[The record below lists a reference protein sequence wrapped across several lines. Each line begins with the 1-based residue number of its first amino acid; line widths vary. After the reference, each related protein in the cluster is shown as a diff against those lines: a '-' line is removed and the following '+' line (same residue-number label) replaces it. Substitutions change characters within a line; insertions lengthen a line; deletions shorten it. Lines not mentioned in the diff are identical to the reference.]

1 MLSLY
6 YICLLLQVTLIEAF
20 LINDPFL
27 NFSQIQNQITHI
39 APILPPN
46 DLTDNTRS
54 LPKKL
59 DKVPQ
64 YVVDNCPLVHL
75 YSEERYWPSDIKEYV
90 ANFHLEDQF
99 KNRVETS
106 HPLSLK
112 DLKFEYDYKLSNGT
126 STKLNSAE
134 IFMTSD
140 DDFSLD
146 PNWLIGYPPEYGTG
160 LIKKAPAILIIV
172 DKGNGWVDAYW
183 FYFYPFNWGPFIMG
197 YGPWGNH
204 IGDWEHSLVR
214 FYLGEPKYLW
224 MSAHGGG
231 SAYQFSAIE
240 KVKKLKRVDGKVK
253 NEIILRPLIFSA
265 RGTHANYASSG
276 QHSHDV
282 PFFFMPLS
290 DFTDRGPMWDP
301 AMNFYGY
308 QYDGKEEIHPLGERE
323 ANIGTDWLFFEG
335 RWGDKRLK
343 WNDNR
348 QKWCPVEWKYIDG
361 PQGPLYKNLQRISLC
376 QTAKWWN
383 FWNGCPARKWIKK
396 GEGMDSEKNDLV
408 GDNCGILLYN
418 IRPKF
423 LRAIL
428 RVLTWKGVLCF
439 IFDYFT
445 G

>member
-1 MLSLY
+1 M
-6 YICLLLQVTLIEAF
+6 
-20 LINDPFL
+20 
-27 NFSQIQNQITHI
+27 
-39 APILPPN
+39 APILSPN
-46 DLTDNTRS
+46 DLNDDTRS
-54 LPKKL
+54 LPKKMN
-59 DKVPQ
+59 KVPQ
-64 YVVDNCPLVHL
+64 YIIDNCPLVHL
-75 YSEERYWPSDIKEYV
+75 YSEEKYWPSDIKEYV
-90 ANFHLEDQF
+90 KNFHLEDKN
-99 KNRVETS
+99 KNRINVPQ
-106 HPLSLK
+106 PLSLN
-112 DLKFEYDYKLSNGT
+112 DLKFEYDHKLDNGT
-126 STKLNSAE
+126 SVKLNSAE
-134 IFMTSD
+134 LFMTSN
-140 DDFSLD
+140 DDFNFD
-146 PNWLIGYPPEYGTG
+146 PSWLIGYQPEYGTG
-160 LIKKAPAILIIV
+160 LIKNGPAILIIV

-197 YGPWGNH
+197 NGPWGNH

-214 FYLGEPKYLW
+214 FYMNEPKYLW

-265 RGTHANYASSG
+265 RGTHANYAASG

-301 AMNFYGY
+301 AMNFYAY
-308 QYDGKEEIHPLGERE
+308 QFDGNGKVYPLGERE
-323 ANIGTDWLFFEG
+323 TGIGTNWLFFKG
-335 RWGDKRLK
+335 CWGDKRLK
-343 WNDNR
+343 WNDYR
-348 QKWCPVEWKYIDG
+348 QKWCPVEWKFIDG

-383 FWNGCPARKWIKK
+383 FWNGCPARRWIKK
-396 GEGMDSEKNDLV
+396 GEGMDSEKNDSV

-418 IRPKF
+418 IRPKW

-428 RVLTWKGVLCF
+428 RIFMWKGVLCF